1 MPRLPQ
7 FFQVGANS
15 GNAIGRATSELEAAC
30 QIAAQLQLGSTLEAA
45 INQVASGEVACRASL
60 ASIGHYVSRYS
71 GGPGAPLL
79 KFLSQFGQTFGCTL
93 MLGQEFTETLAH
105 MSFQEATNLFPFTR
119 TAIWATQLT
128 ASKSSDGFSK
138 MVTKSDLQTL
148 CSPKALDQAK
158 AAESLLADCWQV
170 VQSQLP
176 PATAENHKK
185 TVHLYRCFG
194 KLCFRTTLFQLKKQK
209 LAPDEL
215 TFQTLPEILDR
226 FTKELQGLTTTPATG
241 SRAATI
247 EDAVKAEPFQAML
260 LQNTHIKVGG
270 MNQGCNLSKCSSCI
284 SPPFGVCNICV
295 PVLCQGTAFRRS
307 MGPRSSSCC
316 R

>member
-79 KFLSQFGQTFGCTL
+79 NFLSQFGQTFGCTL

-105 MSFQEATNLFPFTR
+105 MSFQDATNLFPFTR

-170 VQSQLP
+170 VHPSGHCGEPQENGPSLP
-176 PATAENHKK
+176 
-185 TVHLYRCFG
+185 VLW
-194 KLCFRTTLFQLKKQK
+194 
-209 LAPDEL
+209 
-215 TFQTLPEILDR
+215 
-226 FTKELQGLTTTPATG
+226 
-241 SRAATI
+241 
-247 EDAVKAEPFQAML
+247 QAL
-260 LQNTHIKVGG
+260 LQNHA
-270 MNQGCNLSKCSSCI
+270 
-284 SPPFGVCNICV
+284 V
-295 PVLCQGTAFRRS
+295 PAEEAKTSA
-307 MGPRSSSCC
+307 
-316 R
+316 